1 MRRCLLVLSGI
12 TVAAAMARADDVLI
26 KDLPRVVRTTVEKE
40 AKGAIVEDIERETSN
55 GSVYYEVEIE
65 RDNQEW
71 KLRID
76 ESGKVIERKR
86 DT

>member
-1 MRRCLLVLSGI
+1 
-12 TVAAAMARADDVLI
+12 MARADDVLI